1 MQQARQLMTV
11 ENQAGTTPRPNQ
23 GRHAAQTATQLSQP
37 LLASLCNR
45 LARAIA
51 ARDYVGAGQTRGT
64 LARLSL
70 KNPSRLGLAQKA
82 YHRTMTLGVD
92 A

>member
-1 MQQARQLMTV
+1 MKQADQVMTL
-11 ENQAGTTPRPNQ
+11 ERQAGATPGLYQER
-23 GRHAAQTATQLSQP
+23 RAATNATQLSQP

-51 ARDYVGAGQTRGT
+51 GQDHIGAGQTRGT
-64 LARLSL
+64 LARLAL
-70 KNPSRLGLAQKA
+70 NNRGRRIVAQRA
-82 YHRTMTLGVD
+82 YHRTMTLDTD

>member
-1 MQQARQLMTV
+1 MKKARQLMTM
-11 ENQAGTTPRPNQ
+11 ENQAGATPGPNQ
-23 GRHAAQTATQLSQP
+23 RPRAAQTATQLSQP
-37 LLASLCNR
+37 LLAALCNR

-51 ARDYVGAGQTRGT
+51 AHDHVGAGQTRGT

-70 KNPSRLGLAQKA
+70 KNPGRLGLAQRA

>member
-1 MQQARQLMTV
+1 MNQAHQLITV
-11 ENQAGTTPRPNQ
+11 ENQAGATPRSNQ
-23 GRHAAQTATQLSQP
+23 GRRTAQTATQLSQP

-51 ARDYVGAGQTRGT
+51 ARDHVGAGQTRGT

-70 KNPSRLGLAQKA
+70 KHPGRLGLAQRA

>member
-1 MQQARQLMTV
+1 MQQARQRITV
-11 ENQAGTTPRPNQ
+11 ENQTSATPGSYQ
-23 GRHAAQTATQLSQP
+23 GRRAAQPATQLSQP

-51 ARDYVGAGQTRGT
+51 AHDSVGAGQTRGT

-70 KNPSRLGLAQKA
+70 KHAGRLGLAQRA
-82 YHRTMTLGVD
+82 YRRTMTLGAD